1 MRISHFRDFP
11 LAEWMNDLQITIFTD
26 YHPIFRDHR
35 SLSNIIKQIKK
46 QPENENNVGVPVRA
60 T

>member
-1 MRISHFRDFP
+1 
-11 LAEWMNDLQITIFTD
+11 MNELQITSFTD

-35 SLSNIIKQIKK
+35 SLSNIIKQLKK
-46 QPENENNVGVPVRA
+46 QPENENNVGVPVHA